1 MVCRR
6 VGTDLVRSDPLQRPV
21 SESGQSTDLH
31 AVLEIYHS
39 LCEIERIKSAK
50 RVSRGV
56 VLVARGL
63 DSFGGGGG
71 VFAFAYLSLHKT

>member
-56 VLVARGL
+56 VLVWREDTRQLRGRERFRFRIFVA
-63 DSFGGGGG
+63 S
-71 VFAFAYLSLHKT
+71 

>member
-50 RVSRGV
+50 RVSRACGG
-56 VLVARGL
+56 ARTL
-63 DSFGGGGG
+63 DSFGDGSI
-71 VFAFAYLSLHKT
+71 FAFAYLSLHKT

>member
-56 VLVARGL
+56 VLVWREDTRQLRGRERFRVRIFVA
-63 DSFGGGGG
+63 S
-71 VFAFAYLSLHKT
+71 

>member
-56 VLVARGL
+56 VLVWREDTRQLRGREHFRVRIFVA
-63 DSFGGGGG
+63 S
-71 VFAFAYLSLHKT
+71 